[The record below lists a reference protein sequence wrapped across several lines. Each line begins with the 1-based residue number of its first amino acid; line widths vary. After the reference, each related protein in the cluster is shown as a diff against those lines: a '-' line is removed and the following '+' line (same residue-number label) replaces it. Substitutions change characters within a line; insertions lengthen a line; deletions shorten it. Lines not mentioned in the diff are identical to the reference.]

1 MIQKVSK
8 MKITKMELIAQVEH
22 LENLVVETREQWATL
37 VTQTAAEN
45 QMLRLR
51 INEGEALLK
60 HYEQTMAVLLERM
73 ITERGALNTPVT
85 TENHAESG
93 GFVERAAQNEV
104 NK

>member
-1 MIQKVSK
+1 MTQLVSK

-22 LENLVVETREQWATL
+22 LENLVVETREQWAAL

-51 INEGEALLK
+51 MNECEALLK

-73 ITERGALNTPVT
+73 ITERGALNTPIT
-85 TENHAESG
+85 TENRAESG
-93 GFVERAAQNEV
+93 GFVERATQNEV